1 MKRHVMKMKLIST
14 SLLLSLLLP
23 LFVGIQ
29 PVSANPSP
37 PPENQQ
43 PSTVSPEEMQ
53 KAIRILDPYVVRR
66 EDGTFKLTVQEPQSL
81 GIRPEVYKNLV
92 HSMEKTNQLVR
103 QGVLTTDEE
112 LNVYVAEGMDKEG
125 TASSTT
131 LCEQPKE
138 NLAENALNSCPGD
151 NYVTFHWWGVS
162 VYLDHCATNNLIYLL
177 TAGATTST
185 VVALLAAV
193 LPVEGPLGEII
204 FGLAAA
210 MLGLNAATY
219 DWADNMYGCG
229 SVTHYSYVG
238 PNSVS
243 PQHCY

>member
-1 MKRHVMKMKLIST
+1 MKRRVMKMKLIST

-103 QGVLTTDEE
+103 QDVLSTDKYFEE
-112 LNVYVAEGMDKEG
+112 GQSDA
-125 TASSTT
+125 T
-131 LCEQPKE
+131 LT
-138 NLAENALNSCPGD
+138 NCPGS
-151 NYVTFHWWGVS
+151 NYVQYHWWGIE
-162 VYLDHCATNNLIYLL
+162 LGLNHCATNNLIYLL
-177 TAGATTST
+177 DRGATVAGIASL
-185 VVALLAAV
+185 VALLIPTDGPIGEVLCGLAGAV
-193 LPVEGPLGEII
+193 LALGS
-204 FGLAAA
+204 
-210 MLGLNAATY
+210 ATY
-219 DWADNMYGCG
+219 EWADNMYGCG
-229 SVTHYSYVG
+229 SVTYYTYSGSYWV
-238 PNSVS
+238 N
-243 PQHCY
+243 PQQCC

>member
-1 MKRHVMKMKLIST
+1 
-14 SLLLSLLLP
+14 
-23 LFVGIQ
+23 
-29 PVSANPSP
+29 
-37 PPENQQ
+37 
-43 PSTVSPEEMQ
+43 MQ
-53 KAIRILDPYVVRR
+53 EAIKILEHHIVRSK
-66 EDGTFKLTVQEPQSL
+66 DGTFELHVEAPQSL
-81 GIRPEVYKNLV
+81 GIRPEVY
-92 HSMEKTNQLVR
+92 NQLLQSMAVTNDMVR
-103 QGVLTTDEE
+103 RGVLTTDEE
-112 LNVYVAEGMDKEG
+112 LNVYVAEGMGKEG

-138 NLAENALNSCPGD
+138 NLAENVLNSCPGD

-210 MLGLNAATY
+210 MLGFNAATY